1 MASIANDPNG
11 RRRIQFVAP
20 DGSRKTIRLGKCDR
34 KSAEAIA
41 RHVEQ
46 LLAAKIGGQ
55 PIPRT
60 TAHWLTEIG
69 TELRDK
75 LAAVGLADAVAKVP
89 TLKAFLDEYLTGRA
103 AELKPSTMTVLN
115 QAARWLLRSLDG
127 DKALD
132 KFTPSDADKFRSSVL
147 QGRAKATA
155 NKWTRYARE
164 FFTAA
169 YKRGLMPTNP
179 FAHIKGL
186 AVVGNPA
193 RRMFIPVAEIEK
205 LMEAIPCPQFRLIVA
220 LARFGGLR
228 CPSETLSLSWS
239 DVNWEKDRL
248 IVRASKT
255 EHHSDGGVRV
265 VPIFKELRPYLETV
279 WENAEFGV
287 SHVITRYRASNTN
300 LRTQLVRW
308 ILQAGLE
315 PWPKPFQN
323 MRASR
328 ATELADQFPSHVS
341 AKWLGHTEGIADEFY
356 RSVTDEHYLRAI
368 GGAGFRRS
376 SGAKCGAATR
386 RKNSHGSVG
395 NDTNPC
401 RARVC
406 ATLCD

>member
-11 RRRIQFVAP
+11 RRRIQFVSP
-20 DGSRKTIRLGKCDR
+20 DGSRKTIRIGKCDK
-34 KSAEAIA
+34 KSTEAIA

-60 TAHWLTEIG
+60 TATWLTEIG
-69 TELRDK
+69 SELRDK

-89 TLKAFLDEYLTGRA
+89 TLKAFLDEYLAGRA

-220 LARFGGLR
+220 LARFGRVR

-265 VPIFKELRPYLETV
+265 VPIFKELRPYLETCLGECRV
-279 WENAEFGV
+279 RSV
-287 SHVITRYRASNTN
+287 PHVITRYRASNTN
-300 LRTQLVRW
+300 LRTQLGPVDSPSG
-308 ILQAGLE
+308 LGTLAQAVPEYAG
-315 PWPKPFQN
+315 Q
-323 MRASR
+323 
-328 ATELADQFPSHVS
+328 PSDGTRRSIPVPRRC
-341 AKWLGHTEGIADEFY
+341 AKWLGPY
-356 RSVTDEHYLRAI
+356 RRQSPMSSI
-368 GGAGFRRS
+368 GAS
-376 SGAKCGAATR
+376 PTSTI
-386 RKNSHGSVG
+386 SE
-395 NDTNPC
+395 PQ
-401 RARVC
+401 
-406 ATLCD
+406 